1 MQGGEGHRD
10 MAAAHKLMRQR
21 GNRPARGAYP
31 RGARVMLAAMS
42 QKPPVLRL
50 RGVYSERLAPV
61 SLDLA
66 AGECAA
72 ITGPSGSGKSLLLR
86 QVADLDPGHGE
97 VELDGAPRSGMRGHA
112 WRRQVIYCQ
121 AEAGWWDDYLA
132 PHFND
137 RGQAA
142 ELLRRLGLAPEKM
155 DALVQE
161 LSTGERQRAALAR
174 ALALAPRV
182 LLLDEPTA
190 ALDPEA
196 TARVEAE
203 LRRYLEGDTA
213 ILMVT
218 HNLEQARRMGRRG
231 WRMEQGRLEPQWT

>member
-1 MQGGEGHRD
+1 
-10 MAAAHKLMRQR
+10 
-21 GNRPARGAYP
+21 
-31 RGARVMLAAMS
+31 MLAAMS
-42 QKPPVLRL
+42 DKPPVLRL
-50 RGVYSERLAPV
+50 RGVYSERLSPV

-97 VELDGAPRSGMRGHA
+97 VELDGAPRSGMRGYQ

-121 AEAGWWDDYLA
+121 AEAGWWDDHVA
-132 PHFND
+132 PHYTD
-137 RGQAA
+137 AA
-142 ELLRRLGLAPEKM
+142 RAADLFQRLGLAPEKM

-174 ALALAPRV
+174 ALALAPRA

-196 TARVEAE
+196 TARVESE
-203 LRRYLEGDTA
+203 LHRYLDGGAA

-218 HNLEQARRMGRRG
+218 HNPEQARRMARRG

>member
-1 MQGGEGHRD
+1 
-10 MAAAHKLMRQR
+10 
-21 GNRPARGAYP
+21 
-31 RGARVMLAAMS
+31 MLAAMS
-42 QKPPVLRL
+42 DKRPVLRL
-50 RGVYSERLAPV
+50 RGVYSERLSPV

-86 QVADLDPGHGE
+86 QVADLDPGRGE
-97 VELDGAPRSGMRGHA
+97 IELDGAPRSGMRGHQ

-121 AEAGWWDDYLA
+121 AEAGWWDDHVA
-132 PHFND
+132 PHFAD
-137 RGQAA
+137 RARAA
-142 ELLRRLGLAPEKM
+142 ELMQRMGLPAGKM

-174 ALALAPRV
+174 ALALAPRA

-190 ALDPEA
+190 ALDPAA
-196 TARVEAE
+196 TELVEAE
-203 LRRYLEGDTA
+203 LRRYLDGGAA

-218 HNLEQARRMGRRG
+218 HNPDQARRMARRG
-231 WRMEQGRLEPQWT
+231 WRMAQGKLEPQWT